1 MLHVPELGDKLL
13 VAGECLVE
21 PDVIHGDLCRVDE
34 ADRDLGGVEG
44 GQVQPDEKVTARV
57 HFD

>member
-1 MLHVPELGDKLL
+1 MLHVPELGDQLL
-13 VAGECLVE
+13 VSGEGLVE
-21 PDVIHGDLCRVDE
+21 PDVVHGDLGGVDE
-34 ADRDLGGVEG
+34 GDWDLGGVEA

>member
-1 MLHVPELGDKLL
+1 MFHIPELGDQLL
-13 VAGECLVE
+13 VSCEGLVE
-21 PDVIHGDLCRVDE
+21 SDVVHSDLGGVDE
-34 ADRDLGGVEG
+34 GDWDLGGVET

>member
-1 MLHVPELGDKLL
+1 MLHIPELGDQLL
-13 VAGECLVE
+13 VSCEGLVE
-21 PDVIHGDLCRVDE
+21 SDVVHSDLGGVNEGDW
-34 ADRDLGGVEG
+34 DLGGVEA

>member
-1 MLHVPELGDKLL
+1 MLDIPELGDQLL

-21 PDVIHGDLCRVDE
+21 PDIVHGDLGRVDE
-34 ADRDLGGVEG
+34 ADRDLGGVEA
-44 GQVQPDEKVTARV
+44 GQVQPDEKVTARM